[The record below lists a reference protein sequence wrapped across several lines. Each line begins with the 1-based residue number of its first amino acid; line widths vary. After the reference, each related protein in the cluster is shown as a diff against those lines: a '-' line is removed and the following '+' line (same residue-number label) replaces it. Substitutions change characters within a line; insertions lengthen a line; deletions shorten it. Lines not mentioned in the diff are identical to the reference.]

1 MSCLLEMIAPYTK
14 EVEQSMKAFFN
25 SLSEK
30 DKRRYAAVEAQKLG
44 RAGITYISKLLGCSR
59 STTHAGL
66 KDLGVL
72 PEHKQAP
79 RIRRQGGGRKRS
91 EETHAGLDEAFLA
104 ALKDDIAGDPMNE
117 QTRWT
122 HLTHQQIRQRLSEQ
136 SGICISVQVI
146 KKLLKKHHFKRR
158 LAQKKETLKQVAG
171 RDQQFERIAELK
183 AQYQQAGNPIIS
195 MDTKKKE
202 LLGNFYRDGKLYTT
216 APITVNDHD
225 FKSFAKGIV
234 IPHGLYDAQL
244 NKALINIGSSC
255 DTGEF
260 ACDSLRQWWYSQ
272 GKHDY
277 PNASSLLLLCDGGGS
292 NGCNQYLFKQDLQG
306 LADEIGVE
314 IRVAHYPAYCSKYN
328 PIEHRLFPHVTRACQ
343 GVVFTSIDL
352 VMKLIK
358 RTRTEQGL
366 RVVVNLIKTVYKTGR
381 KVCDSFKKNMP
392 IIFDS
397 ILPKWNYRAIPQN
410 A

>member
-1 MSCLLEMIAPYTK
+1 MK
-14 EVEQSMKAFFN
+14 EFFN

-30 DKRRYAAVEAQKLG
+30 DQRRYAAVEAQKLG
-44 RAGITYISKLLGCSR
+44 RSGITYVSKLLGCSR
-59 STTHAGL
+59 STIHAGL
-66 KDLGVL
+66 KELRVL
-72 PEHKQAP
+72 PETKHDP
-79 RIRRQGGGRKRS
+79 RIRRKGGGRKSS

-104 ALKDDIAGDPMNE
+104 AIKDDIAGDPMNE

-122 HLTHQQIRQRLSEQ
+122 HLTHEQIRQRLSEQ
-136 SGICISVQVI
+136 SGIRVSVQVI
-146 KKLLKKHHFKRR
+146 KKLLKTHGFKRR
-158 LAQKKETLKQVAG
+158 KAQKRETLKQVAG
-171 RDQQFERIAELK
+171 RDEQFIRIAELK

-195 MDTKKKE
+195 MATKKKE

-216 APITVNDHD
+216 APLTVNDHD
-225 FKSFAKGIV
+225 FKSFAEGVV
-234 IPHGLYDAQL
+234 IPHGLYDIRL
-244 NKALINIGSSC
+244 NKAMINIGSSC

-272 GKHDY
+272 CQQDY
-277 PNASSLLLLCDGGGS
+277 PHADSILLLCDGGGS
-292 NGCNQYLFKQDLQG
+292 NGCNQYLFKQDLQR
-306 LADEIGVE
+306 LVDEIGVE

-352 VMKLIK
+352 VKKLMK
-358 RTRTEQGL
+358 RTKTEKGL
-366 RVVVNLIKTVYKTGR
+366 RVVVNLITTVYKTGR
-381 KVCDSFKKNMP
+381 KVCESFKKNMP

-397 ILPKWNYRAIPQN
+397 ILPKWNYRAVPKN

>member
-1 MSCLLEMIAPYTK
+1 MLKPYTK
-14 EVEQSMKAFFN
+14 EVEQLMKDFFN

-59 STTHAGL
+59 STIHAGL
-66 KDLGVL
+66 KELGVL
-72 PEHKQAP
+72 PEKKYDP
-79 RIRRQGGGRKRS
+79 RIRSKGGGRKSS
-91 EETHAGLDEAFLA
+91 EQTHAGLDEAFLA

-117 QTRWT
+117 KTRWT
-122 HLTHQQIRQRLSEQ
+122 HLTHKQIKQCLSEQ
-136 SGICISVQVI
+136 SGICVSVQVI
-146 KKLLKKHHFKRR
+146 KKLLKKHGFKRR
-158 LAQKKETLKQVAG
+158 KAQKKETLKQVAG
-171 RDQQFERIAELK
+171 RDEQFGRIAELK

-202 LLGNFYRDGKLYTT
+202 LLGNFYRDGKLYAT
-216 APITVNDHD
+216 AAITVNDHD
-225 FKSFAKGIV
+225 FKSFAKGVV
-234 IPHGLYDAQL
+234 IPHGLYDVQL
-244 NKALINIGSSC
+244 NKAMINIGSSC

-272 GKHDY
+272 GKLDY
-277 PNASSLLLLCDGGGS
+277 PHADSILLLCDGGGS
-292 NGCNQYLFKQDLQG
+292 NGCNQYLFKQDLQQ
-306 LADEIGVE
+306 LVDEIGIE

-343 GVVFTSIDL
+343 GVVFASIDL

-358 RTRTEQGL
+358 RTKTEKGL

-381 KVCDSFKKNMP
+381 KVCESFKKNIP

-397 ILPKWNYRAIPQN
+397 ILPKWNYRAVPQN
-410 A
+410 T

>member
-1 MSCLLEMIAPYTK
+1 MIEPYPK
-14 EVEQSMKAFFN
+14 EVEQSMKEFFN

-59 STTHAGL
+59 STIYAGL
-66 KDLGVL
+66 KELGVL
-72 PEHKQAP
+72 PEKKHEL
-79 RIRRQGGGRKRS
+79 RIRRQGGGRKSS

-122 HLTHQQIRQRLSEQ
+122 HLTHQQIRRRLSEQ

-158 LAQKKETLKQVAG
+158 KAQKKETLKQVAG
-171 RDQQFERIAELK
+171 RDEQFGRIAELK

-216 APITVNDHD
+216 AAITVNDHD

-234 IPHGLYDAQL
+234 IPHGLYDVQL
-244 NKALINIGSSC
+244 NKAMINIGSSC

-277 PNASSLLLLCDGGGS
+277 PNVGSILLLCDGGGS

-306 LADEIGVE
+306 LVDEIGVE

-358 RTRTEQGL
+358 RTKTEQGL